1 MDINQ
6 HEKDIQESVS
16 NFEQIVERFGFW
28 PQDSVIARWLKAG
41 EEIYVQ
47 RMDLP
52 SDPQGDQWLGG
63 FLNPIR
69 LHEPTSVEIWITTAD
84 QRRDSKTLLDLIYG
98 GINQLDVQSIDI
110 VQINSERIKLGS
122 CTGCISTHSWNSS
135 PQLQGIATS
144 RSALAH
150 EFAYQPEIGISKAIS
165 EDAGRNLQQESA
177 TWREGEVT
185 FLHQC
190 LADHKLLTD
199 SLIARVSRAF
209 TVIRVRDAF
218 LWDLAAGKVDSE
230 SAAAFFSEM
239 LPHVPG
245 KLAVPLAT
253 VAGTCWW
260 VAGNGAKANMCVE
273 RADASSTG
281 YALKSLLQAALS
293 AGLPPQFWT
302 ESVLELTRSECLH
315 GGKVA

>member
-1 MDINQ
+1 MNING
-6 HEKDIQESVS
+6 HERDIQGSIS

-28 PQDSVIARWLKAG
+28 PEGSVIARWLKTG

-63 FLNPIR
+63 FLHPIE
-69 LHEPTSVEIWITTAD
+69 LHEPTSVEIWIATAD
-84 QRRDSKTLLDLIYG
+84 HNQDSGALLELICCA
-98 GINQLDVQSIDI
+98 INQLGVLIIDI
-110 VQINSERIKLGS
+110 AQINSERIKLGS
-122 CTGCISTHSWNSS
+122 CTGCTTAHSWDPS
-135 PQLQGIATS
+135 PLLQGIATS

-150 EFAYQPEIGISKAIS
+150 EFAYQPEIGISEAIS
-165 EDAGRNLQQESA
+165 EDASRNLQQESA
-177 TWREGEVT
+177 TWREGEVA

-190 LADHKLLTD
+190 LADHKLVTD

-218 LWDLAAGKVDSE
+218 LWDLAAGKVDSA
-230 SAAAFFSEM
+230 SAAAFFSGM

-273 RADASSTG
+273 RAHGSSAG

-293 AGLPPQFWT
+293 AGLPPQFWID
-302 ESVLELTRSECLH
+302 SVLELTRSECLH